1 MSHPVRRDAET
12 MRHPSGLVSTAGHGH
27 ARVTVRQPSP
37 QAADHALLTPAVPTT
52 PGRITGVVTELSP
65 YLTMDDSL
73 TGGTMAGTG
82 MTMTDLR
89 SGDID
94 MFTLPAPGVRQVR
107 GPSAVWPDVQ
117 AIETI
122 GSALGQGEMASYRTG
137 Q

>member
-1 MSHPVRRDAET
+1 MASDGSGGVLFVHAHP
-12 MRHPSGLVSTAGHGH
+12 
-27 ARVTVRQPSP
+27 
-37 QAADHALLTPAVPTT
+37 
-52 PGRITGVVTELSP
+52 
-65 YLTMDDSL
+65 DDESMG
-73 TGGTMAGTG
+73 TGGTMAGMG

-94 MFTLPAPGVRQVR
+94 MFTLPTPGVRQVR